1 MDKTLDE
8 AILKVLPT
16 NQRDVK
22 WMSTPAL
29 YAQLTDRGHKF
40 TYLKKL
46 RRRLEAMEAARL
58 VVSTQEDGKREILWQ
73 RMPWLTNDM
82 ATRMDAWDAVAFSM
96 LERFGARRLPK
107 AVFKD
112 IEDLFRAA
120 EMRLSQERS
129 DNRLHRA
136 WGDKV
141 DSVDGNFALI
151 RPNVKEDV
159 FAAVTTA
166 LFFERIL
173 EIQYASPASRRPGA
187 EKRDPL
193 RVWPLALVESGG
205 LIYVVVQLDPAS
217 IKPEA
222 ITGKRAAIVRLL
234 LRADRIRQA
243 NELSLRD
250 APELSQ
256 TFEYPKDFKLR
267 TYIDKEQQ
275 FNFHVEQPVY
285 LKIVFEGH
293 AGDHLLEESRMSS
306 DQKARRLPDGRLA
319 VEGTVIPSLKLRWW
333 LRSFGDAVEVLQ
345 PASLRE
351 EFARSY
357 RKLAAKYC
365 S

>member
-8 AILKVLPT
+8 AILKALPT

-29 YAQLTDRGHKF
+29 YAQLTERGHKF
-40 TYLKKL
+40 RYLKKL
-46 RRRLEAMEAARL
+46 RRRLEAMKAAKL
-58 VVSTQEDGKREILWQ
+58 VVSMQEDGQREIYWQ
-73 RMPWLTNDM
+73 RMPWLTNDL
-82 ATRMDAWDAVAFSM
+82 AARMDAWDAVAFSM

-107 AVFKD
+107 AVFQD
-112 IEDLFRAA
+112 IEELFRAA
-120 EMRLSQERS
+120 EMRLSQERT

-136 WGDKV
+136 WADKV

-173 EIQYASPASRRPGA
+173 EIQYTSPASKRPGA
-187 EKRDPL
+187 AKRDPL

-205 LIYVVVQLDPAS
+205 LIYIVVQLDPAS
-217 IKPEA
+217 VKPDE
-222 ITGKRAAIVRLL
+222 ITGSRAAIVRFV
-234 LRADRIRQA
+234 LRVDRIEKAQ
-243 NELSLRD
+243 ELPLRD
-250 APELSQ
+250 APEVSQ
-256 TFEYPKDFKLR
+256 TFVFPKDFKLR
-267 TYIDKEQQ
+267 TFIDKEQQ
-275 FNFHVEQPVY
+275 FNFLVEQPVH
-285 LKIVFEGH
+285 LRIVFDDH
-293 AGDHLLEESRMSS
+293 AGDHLFEESRMSA
-306 DQKARRLPDGRLA
+306 DQKARRLADGRLL

-351 EFARSY
+351 EFAKSS
-357 RKLAAKYC
+357 RKLAAKYR